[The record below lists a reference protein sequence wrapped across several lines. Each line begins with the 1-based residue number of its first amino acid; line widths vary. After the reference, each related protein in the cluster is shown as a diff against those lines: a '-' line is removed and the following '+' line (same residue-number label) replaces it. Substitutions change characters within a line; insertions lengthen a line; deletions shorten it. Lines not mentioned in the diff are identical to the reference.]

1 MKEFEEIQVK
11 IIETC
16 EMTQTRVYKAVKEVS
31 ERLGASR
38 QFYEQHNEL
47 EKNLCAT
54 NGIDI

>member
-1 MKEFEEIQVK
+1 
-11 IIETC
+11 
-16 EMTQTRVYKAVKEVS
+16 MTQTRVYKAVKEVS